1 MSKEKGLIIVKQN
14 GFNRIVNYLKNIFF
28 KDKIRNK
35 IIYENINILEQ
46 QLEDLKQEDIE
57 NKMIQVS
64 IKTTENRIAMLNY
77 RATIKRNNKKNK
89 IIIVE

>member
-1 MSKEKGLIIVKQN
+1 MSKEKGLTIVKQN

-28 KDKIRNK
+28 KDKIRK
-35 IIYENINILEQ
+35 KVIYENINILEQ
-46 QLEDLKQEDIE
+46 HLEELKQEDIE

-77 RATIKRNNKKNK
+77 RASFKETNKKSRT
-89 IIIVE
+89 IIVE

>member
-28 KDKIRNK
+28 KDKIRKK

-46 QLEDLKQEDIE
+46 QLEELKQEDIE

-64 IKTTENRIAMLNY
+64 IKTIENRIAMLNY
-77 RATIKRNNKKNK
+77 RASIKANNKKNK